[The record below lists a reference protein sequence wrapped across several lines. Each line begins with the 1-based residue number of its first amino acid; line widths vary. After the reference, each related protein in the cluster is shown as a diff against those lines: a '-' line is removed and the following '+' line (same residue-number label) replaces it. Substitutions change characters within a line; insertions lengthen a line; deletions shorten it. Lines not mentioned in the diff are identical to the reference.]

1 MTSSNILTGKSACQ
15 YASIVHITYR
25 LPEIQ
30 PDPTVVTRDIHNYTH
45 TYIHLV
51 VQIVGET
58 AADTGCQAGQQ
69 VAQRHYALLKPRDK
83 QIAVPTRGD
92 MNTNRYGDTPALSPH
107 RRYHLG
113 RATRDSSSHLSLFS
127 SVSPFPRLLPRV
139 CVSRRVCSCVHT
151 HPCIHPP
158 RAHTHTRADGRSED
172 RRSGDRGRGAAA
184 PSDSGG
190 RHSRA
195 MDRYRPG

>member
-83 QIAVPTRGD
+83 QIAVPTRG
-92 MNTNRYGDTPALSPH
+92 RYEYKQVWRHAGPVATPPIPS
-107 RRYHLG
+107 G
-113 RATRDSSSHLSLFS
+113 TRDPAPPPHLSLFS

-158 RAHTHTRADGRSED
+158 RTHTHTRTDGRSED
-172 RRSGDRGRGAAA
+172 RRSGDRGRGAAT